1 MSHGYSKRVQDF
13 DVPPKGK
20 TSVAFLMVSNA
31 IATPGGAIVGL
42 LGAARPKRFA
52 AAAALYS
59 VFHSI
64 VIFVSEVPD

>member
-31 IATPGGAIVGL
+31 IATPGGAIVRL
-42 LGAARPKRFA
+42 LGAAWPKRFA